1 MKKRILSLL
10 LALALVLA
18 MTACGDSL
26 EKKLPGTYNLG
37 GHVLQIYSDG
47 TYTETMHYG
56 TGSWTF
62 LEGNILK
69 LTDFY
74 GQSRTY
80 ELEDVTQ
87 EGIVLKNG
95 SVFERRE

>member
-10 LALALVLA
+10 LALALIVSMA
-18 MTACGDSL
+18 ACGGSL
-26 EKKLPGTYNLG
+26 QNKLPGTYNLG

-56 TGSWTF
+56 TGSWTL

-74 GQSRTY
+74 GQSKTY
-80 ELEDVTQ
+80 ELEDVTE

-95 SVFERRE
+95 SVFQRRE